1 MGENGLMLNKKT
13 VKNHVPPEQP
23 NPLKINLPPSLF
35 VTLPNIALH
44 WAEINSK

>member
-1 MGENGLMLNKKT
+1 MGENGLMLNKKN

-35 VTLPNIALH
+35 VTLRFLGIKSGLVFP
-44 WAEINSK
+44 